1 MEFPSFRDMIEPLL
15 RVLADAPD
23 GLPSRCA
30 QDLVADRIHLSA
42 DDRALRVPSGTQA
55 LFRHRINWAHDRLK
69 RAQLSSTPRRGVW
82 QLTPKGFELVRA
94 RTQPLAKTELHELAK
109 AGRDVRI
116 ETCVPADLHPEM
128 PRKGPIR
135 ADLHRDVQSRGDRDD
150 KRELSA

>member
-1 MEFPSFRDMIEPLL
+1 CSRLLLLVRRPPSSSLVREAGMAFPSFRDMIEPLL

-23 GLPSRCA
+23 GLPSRRA
-30 QDLVADRIHLSA
+30 QDLVADRIHLLA
-42 DDRALRVPSGTQA
+42 DDRALRVPNGTQV

-94 RTQPLAKTELHELAK
+94 RTQPLEKVELHELAK

-116 ETCVPADLHPEM
+116 ET
-128 PRKGPIR
+128 
-135 ADLHRDVQSRGDRDD
+135 
-150 KRELSA
+150 